1 MSGTSDG
8 ALALHFL
15 GVGNAHGAG
24 DLGPSAAVLERD
36 GAPLLAID
44 CGPGTPAAFAG
55 SYGGGIPG
63 ALFITHT
70 HLDHIAGLENLFY
83 RAWFAEG
90 AERHPPRL
98 FAPVTIVEALH
109 RRLAD
114 PRFTL
119 AEGGVNFWDAF
130 HLVPVSEG
138 FWHAGLYFRVFP
150 VRHHGVGSAWGLMLE
165 GRFLYTGD
173 TRPVPEVVE
182 DLARRGET
190 LFHDCCLTGNPSH
203 TGLNDLAM
211 HYREADLRRMVLYH
225 YDSEAAAAAMSAA
238 GYRVARV
245 GERYPLPLAP
255 LDRSPRGL
263 GASLPVAGGPR
274 LVANG

>member
-1 MSGTSDG
+1 MNPASEG

-15 GVGNAHGAG
+15 GVGNAHGAAH
-24 DLGPSAAVLERD
+24 LGASAAVLEAD
-36 GAPLLAID
+36 GAPLLAMD
-44 CGPGTPAAFAG
+44 CGPGMPAVFAQA
-55 SYGGGIPG
+55 YGGGLPE

-83 RAWFAEG
+83 RAWFGDGPRRG
-90 AERHPPRL
+90 AVRL
-98 FAPVTIVEALH
+98 YAPVTLVEALH

-114 PRFTL
+114 PRFAL

-138 FWHAGLYFRVFP
+138 FWHAGRYFRVFP

-173 TRPVPEVVE
+173 TRPIPEVVA
-182 DLARRGET
+182 DLARAGET

-203 TGLNDLAM
+203 TGLDDLAM
-211 HYREADLRRMVLYH
+211 HYRDGDLRRMVLYH
-225 YDSEAAAAAMSAA
+225 YDSEAAAARMSAA
-238 GYRVARV
+238 GYRVARA
-245 GERYPLPLAP
+245 GERYPLPLEP
-255 LDRSPRGL
+255 LERSPRLL
-263 GASLPVAGGPR
+263 GSPLPVAGAPR